1 MYYILLMFFQFL
13 TRLNGMLLSILSVL
27 YLICALLLA
36 LYASGS
42 ILLLLIYWWHRHDVT
57 PIPHVDTWPTV
68 AVQLPIYNERYVIER
83 LLDSVARLD
92 YPHDKLLIQVL
103 DDSTD
108 DTSDVV
114 AEHIAMLQKDGLN
127 VQHVRRTNREGFKAG
142 ALAWGLSL
150 IESEFV
156 VVLDADF
163 TPAPDFLRRTIPYL
177 VADERLGMVQTRWGH
192 LNAYDNLLTLGQ
204 TLALDGHFVVEQT
217 ARNRAGWLIN
227 FNGSGGVW
235 RADCIRN
242 VGGWRDTTLT
252 EDLDLSYRAQLAG
265 WHFLYLPDVV
275 VPAELP
281 PQIAAYKQQQARWAK
296 GSTQTLVQ
304 IIGPVWRAD
313 LTFGQR
319 IMATMHLCQYIP
331 HPLMIMLLFLTPPL
345 MIARGLQG
353 MPLGP
358 LGLVGLGPPL
368 IYLISQRALYADW
381 RQRILAFPVL
391 LVLGTGIAW
400 NNTIAVVEGLVSKRH
415 NEFQRTPKYGKNSQV
430 NRYSLPFDPA
440 MWIEL
445 LLAIYALW
453 GALMAME
460 FNPAYV
466 PYMTLYSFA
475 FGVIAVWSLRDRW
488 LINRSRQK

>member
-1 MYYILLMFFQFL
+1 
-13 TRLNGMLLSILSVL
+13 MLLSLLSFI

-36 LYASGS
+36 VYASGS
-42 ILLLLIYWWHRHDVT
+42 ILLLFIYWWHRHDVN
-57 PIPHVDTWPTV
+57 PIPSVDNWPSV
-68 AVQLPIYNERYVIER
+68 AVQLPIYNERYVVER
-83 LLDSVARLD
+83 LLDSVSRLD
-92 YPHDKLLIQVL
+92 YPRDKLLVQVL

-108 DTSDVV
+108 DTSDV
-114 AEHIAMLQKDGLN
+114 IADYMAALRQDGLN
-127 VQHVRRTNREGFKAG
+127 IVHIRRVHREGFKAG
-142 ALAWGLSL
+142 ALAYGLSL
-150 IESEFV
+150 IESEFI

-163 TPAPDFLRRTIPYL
+163 MPAPDFLRRTIPYL
-177 VADERLGMVQTRWGH
+177 VADQRLGMVQTRWGH
-192 LNAYDNLLTLGQ
+192 LNSYDNLLTLGQ
-204 TLALDGHFVVEQT
+204 SLVLDGHFVVEQT

-235 RADCIRN
+235 RAECIRQ

-281 PQIAAYKQQQARWAK
+281 PLIAAYKQQQARWAK

-304 IIGPVWRAD
+304 IIGAVWHAK
-313 LTFGQR
+313 LTISQR

-331 HPLMIMLLFLTPPL
+331 HPLMIVLLFLTPLL
-345 MIARGLQG
+345 MVGRGLQG

-358 LGLVGLGPPL
+358 LGLIGLGPPL

-381 RQRILAFPVL
+381 RQRLLAFPVL

-400 NNTIAVVEGLVSKRH
+400 NNTVAVVEAFVPRQRS
-415 NEFQRTPKYGKNSQV
+415 EFQRTPKFGKNGQGI
-430 NRYSLPFDPA
+430 RYALRVDSA
-440 MWIEL
+440 MWTEFM
-445 LLAIYALW
+445 LAAYALW

-460 FNPAYV
+460 FNPAYTV
-466 PYMTLYSFA
+466 YMAIYSFG
-475 FGVIAVWSLRDRW
+475 FGVIAFWSLRDRW
-488 LINRSRQK
+488 VINHNGG

>member
-1 MYYILLMFFQFL
+1 
-13 TRLNGMLLSILSVL
+13 MLLSLLSSV

-42 ILLLLIYWWHRHDVT
+42 ILLLLIYWWHRHDVH
-57 PIPHVDTWPTV
+57 PIPHVDSWPTV

-83 LLDSVARLD
+83 LLDSVGRLD
-92 YPHDKLLIQVL
+92 YPRDKLLIQVL

-114 AEHIAMLQKDGLN
+114 AKHIALLQKEGLN
-127 VQHVRRTNREGFKAG
+127 VQHVRRANREGYKAG
-142 ALAWGLSL
+142 ALAWGLSQ
-150 IESEFV
+150 IESKFI

-163 TPAPDFLRRTIPYL
+163 MPAPDFLRRTIPHL
-177 VADERLGMVQTRWGH
+177 VADEELGMVQTRWGH
-192 LNAYDNLLTLGQ
+192 LNSYDNLLTLGQ

-235 RADCIRN
+235 RAACIRQ

-281 PQIAAYKQQQARWAK
+281 PQISAYKQQQARWAK

-304 IIGPVWRAD
+304 IIGPVWRAN
-313 LTFGQR
+313 LTLGQR

-345 MIARGLQG
+345 MVARGLQG

-358 LGLVGLGPPL
+358 LGLIGLGPPL
-368 IYLISQRALYADW
+368 IYIISQRALYADW

-400 NNTIAVVEGLVSKRH
+400 NNTVAVVEGLISNQH
-415 NEFQRTPKYGKNSQV
+415 SEFQRTPKFGKNSQ
-430 NRYSLPFDPA
+430 RSGYALRFDPTT
-440 MWIEL
+440 WVEL
-445 LLAIYALW
+445 LLSIYALG

-466 PYMTLYSFA
+466 AYMALYSYA

-488 LINRSRQK
+488 LMRHSGQK

>member
-13 TRLNGMLLSILSVL
+13 FRLYGMLLSILSFT

-36 LYASGS
+36 LYATSS
-42 ILLLLIYWWHRHDVT
+42 IFLLLIYWRHRHDVN
-57 PIPHVDTWPTV
+57 PIPHIDTWPTV

-92 YPHDKLLIQVL
+92 YPRDKLLIQVL

-114 AEHIAMLQKDGLN
+114 AAHIATLRENGLNIEHIQRA
-127 VQHVRRTNREGFKAG
+127 NREGYKAG

-163 TPAPDFLRRTIPYL
+163 MPDPDFLRCTIPYL
-177 VADERLGMVQTRWGH
+177 VADGKLGMVQTRWGH
-192 LNAYDNLLTLGQ
+192 LNAYDNVLTLGQ

-235 RADCIRN
+235 RAACIRQ
-242 VGGWRDTTLT
+242 VGGWRDITLT

-304 IIGPVWRAD
+304 IIGSVWQGR
-313 LTFGQR
+313 LTLGQR
-319 IMATMHLCQYIP
+319 IMATLHLCQYIP
-331 HPLMIMLLFLTPPL
+331 HPLMIALLFLTPPL

-358 LGLVGLGPPL
+358 LGLAGLGPPL
-368 IYLISQRALYADW
+368 VYLISQRALYADW

-400 NNTIAVVEGLVSKRH
+400 NNTVAVVEGFLPHRH
-415 NEFQRTPKYGKNSQV
+415 NEFQRTPKFGKNGQANHYALS
-430 NRYSLPFDPA
+430 FDSA

-445 LLAIYALW
+445 MLAIYALW
-453 GALMAME
+453 GALMALE
-460 FNPAYV
+460 FNAAYV
-466 PYMTLYSFA
+466 PYMALYSFA

-488 LINRSRQK
+488 RLKRSVRK